1 MAVSPYGSWK
11 SPIAPELL
19 VASAV
24 RLSTVVVDGDDVY
37 WNEGRPSEAGRQVVV
52 RRRSD
57 GTLEDAI
64 PDGFAARTLAHEY
77 GGRSY
82 DVRDGVV
89 VFSNFADQRLCL
101 GDGTYLTP
109 EAGDLGFES
118 VRYAD
123 HDMSP
128 DGSTLLCIR
137 ECHPIGGG
145 PADVVNEVVT
155 VRLSDGTA
163 SVVASGHDF
172 YLAPRWSPDGSR
184 IAWLSWDHP
193 NMPWDGTE
201 LWVSDVAG
209 GSAQLVAGSAAIS
222 VSQPRWSPE
231 GVLHWVSDESG
242 WWRMSRQDGEVI
254 PFEEG
259 CEYTGPDWVFGQ
271 STYAFLADGRL
282 VRAVSGRGVRSLE
295 GLGGELPYTSYD
307 SVVAGPGGEGVV
319 CIAASSSRA
328 AAVVAISVDGEVRV
342 LRESQPLLVERGYL
356 SEPEP
361 IEFPTTGGRTAHA
374 LYYAAHNPDFE
385 GPADERPPL
394 IVLSHGGPTSATSS
408 ALSLGIQY
416 WTTRG
421 VAVVDVNYGGS
432 TGYGREYRERLR
444 GAWGVVDVDDCVAA
458 AQWLADQGVVD
469 GSRMVI
475 RGGSA
480 GGYTTLAAL
489 AFRPGVFA
497 AGSSHYGVADAEAL
511 ARDTHKFES
520 RYLDGLIGPYPEAVD
535 LYRERSPIH
544 HTDRLSCPLILFQ
557 GLEDKVV
564 PPEQSEMMAE
574 ALADRGIPHAYVA
587 FEGEQ
592 HGFRQAETILSVARA
607 ELYFLGR
614 VLGFSPADE
623 LPPVKIVHEEVL
635 SR

>member
-1 MAVSPYGSWK
+1 MASPYGSWK

-37 WNEGRPSEAGRQVVV
+37 WNEGRPAEAGRQVIV
-52 RRRSD
+52 RRRAN
-57 GTLEDAI
+57 GTIEDAI
-64 PDGFAARTLAHEY
+64 PEGFAARTLAHEY

-89 VFSNFADQRLCL
+89 VFSNFTDQRLCL
-101 GDGTYLTP
+101 GDGSYVTA
-109 EAGDLGFES
+109 EAGELGFVS

-123 HDMSP
+123 HDISP
-128 DGSTLLCIR
+128 DGTTLLCVR
-137 ECHPIGGG
+137 ECHPVGGG
-145 PADVVNEVVT
+145 PVDVVNEVVT
-155 VRLSDGTA
+155 VRLSDGA
-163 SVVASGHDF
+163 VVVVASGHDF

-201 LWVSDVAG
+201 LWVSDPAG
-209 GSAQLVAGSAAIS
+209 ESAQVLAGSAAIS
-222 VSQPRWSPE
+222 ISQPRWSPD
-231 GVLHWVSDESG
+231 GVLHWVGDESG
-242 WWRMSRQDGEVI
+242 WWRMAREDGEAI
-254 PFEEG
+254 SFEEG

-271 STYAFLADGRL
+271 STYDFLPDGRL

-295 GLGGELPYTSYD
+295 GIDGELPFTSYE
-307 SVVAGPGGEGVV
+307 SIVATDDGVV
-319 CIAASSSRA
+319 CIAASATRA
-328 AAVVAISVDGEVRV
+328 AAVVAISVDGDVRV
-342 LRESQPLLVERGYL
+342 LRESQPALVDSAYL
-356 SEPEP
+356 SVPEP
-361 IEFPTTGGRTAHA
+361 IEFPTTGERTAHA
-374 LYYAAHNPDFE
+374 LYYRAHNPDHE
-385 GPADERPPL
+385 GPDDERPPL

-444 GAWGVVDVDDCVAA
+444 GAWGIVDVDDCVAA
-458 AQWLADQGVVD
+458 ATWLADEGEVD
-469 GSRMVI
+469 GARMVI

-489 AFRPGVFA
+489 AFRSDVFA

-520 RYLDGLIGPYPEAVD
+520 RYLDGLIGPYPEAADV
-535 LYRERSPIH
+535 YRERSPIH

-574 ALADRGIPHAYVA
+574 ALADKGIPHAYLA

-592 HGFRQAETILSVARA
+592 HGFRQAETILAVARA

-623 LPPVKIVHEEVL
+623 LPPIKIVHDEAL
-635 SR
+635 AR